1 MNFSF
6 TTNIED
12 RENKELAKRVTIIR
26 ALVVESVVKKKNS
39 SPFKKQKGFE
49 GNQGRAPFQLL

>member
-12 RENKELAKRVTIIR
+12 RENKELAKCVTIIR
-26 ALVVESVVKKKNS
+26 AFGVEGVVKKK
-39 SPFKKQKGFE
+39 
-49 GNQGRAPFQLL
+49 